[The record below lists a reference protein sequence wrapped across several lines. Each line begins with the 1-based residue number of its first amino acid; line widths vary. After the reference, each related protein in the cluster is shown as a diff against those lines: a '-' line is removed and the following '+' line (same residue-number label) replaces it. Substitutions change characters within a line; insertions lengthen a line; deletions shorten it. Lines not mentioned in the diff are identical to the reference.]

1 MEPKIMVWLAIM
13 MVLGFYTQLTIMGYV
28 PELPIVNFLLFA
40 VGYVGFIVL
49 VLWESFKSKKH

>member
-13 MVLGFYTQLTIMGYV
+13 TILVFYSQLTIKGYV
-28 PELPIVNFLLFA
+28 PESPIVNFLSIA

-49 VLWESFKSKKH
+49 ILWEAFKS

>member
-1 MEPKIMVWLAIM
+1 MVWLAIIT
-13 MVLGFYTQLTIMGYV
+13 VLGIYTQLTIMGYV

-49 VLWESFKSKKH
+49 ILWEAFKSYRN

>member
-1 MEPKIMVWLAIM
+1 MVWLAIM

-28 PELPIVNFLLFA
+28 PELPIVNFLMFA